1 MTYSALIPSYRVS
14 SQIEVFGMWGDALTV
29 SKPNS
34 MFKSSDAVSAMYYM
48 RRSKG

>member
-1 MTYSALIPSYRVS
+1 
-14 SQIEVFGMWGDALTV
+14 MWGDALTV

>member
-1 MTYSALIPSYRVS
+1 MWLIPSYRPRQPNRRHRHV
-14 SQIEVFGMWGDALTV
+14 GGDALTV

-34 MFKSSDAVSAMYYM
+34 TYKAADAVSAMYYM